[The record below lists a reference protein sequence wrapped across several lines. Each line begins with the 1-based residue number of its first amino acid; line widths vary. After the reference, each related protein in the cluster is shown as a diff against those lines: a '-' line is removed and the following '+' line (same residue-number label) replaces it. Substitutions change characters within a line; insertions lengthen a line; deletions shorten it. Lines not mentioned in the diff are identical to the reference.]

1 MHQVFLRGLV
11 FGLGLS
17 ISLAAAYGVYRVFRG
32 FTLNPTPIESTVPLQ
47 SAELDRV
54 EPEFTDLSVEER
66 ISKSSV
72 IFVARFEE
80 AEDGRLK
87 AVISEVLK
95 KKDDAAFPFAVGDE
109 YPRASIYPEAGV
121 DYGTGVAVFLVGPD
135 ASFTS
140 SVSIHTD
147 RVFGLGDMP
156 LELLRKKCS
165 SGA

>member
-1 MHQVFLRGLV
+1 MHKVFLKGLV

-17 ISLAAAYGVYRVFRG
+17 VSLAVAYGVYRVSRG
-32 FTLNPTPIESTVPLQ
+32 FTLNPTPIESVTPMQ
-47 SAELDRV
+47 SLDLDQV
-54 EPEFTDLSVEER
+54 EPQFTDLSVEER

-95 KKDDAAFPFAVGDE
+95 RKDGVAFPFAVGDE

-121 DYGTGVAVFLVGPD
+121 DYGTGVAVFLVGPN
-135 ASFTS
+135 ASYTS

-165 SGA
+165 SSA